1 MDRSIVESD
10 PHSVIEGM
18 IIGAYAIGANEGY
31 VYIRNEYPL
40 AVKRLKVA
48 LGQAREYG
56 LLGENIFDLGFNF
69 DIKIKR
75 GAGAFVCG
83 ETTALVASI
92 EGKPP
97 EPRQRPPRTTLWGKP
112 VVINNVETWATVP
125 VIINRGA
132 EWFASI
138 GTEKSKGTKVFS
150 LVGKINNT
158 GLVEVP
164 MGITLREIIYDI
176 GGGIPNGKK
185 FKAVQTGGPSGGCI
199 PADLMDLAVDYERLT
214 EVGSMMGSGGMI
226 VLDEDTCI
234 VDVAKYFLKFTN
246 DESCG
251 RCTSCREG
259 SEALL
264 EVLDRICNG
273 EGKEGDIV
281 FLEELGEA
289 IKDASLCG
297 LGQSLPNPVL
307 STVRYFKEEYE
318 AHIKYKKCPA
328 LVCKGL
334 ISYYIDPSKCQACLI
349 CLRNCPAEAITGGK
363 NQLHVIDQSKCT
375 KCGICLDVCPTR
387 FGAVTRL
394 SGKPVPA
401 PPPPEERVLVRAKLN
416 KEKGVYG

>member
-1 MDRSIVESD
+1 
-10 PHSVIEGM
+10 
-18 IIGAYAIGANEGY
+18 
-31 VYIRNEYPL
+31 
-40 AVKRLKVA
+40 
-48 LGQAREYG
+48 
-56 LLGENIFDLGFNF
+56 
-69 DIKIKR
+69 
-75 GAGAFVCG
+75 
-83 ETTALVASI
+83 
-92 EGKPP
+92 
-97 EPRQRPPRTTLWGKP
+97 
-112 VVINNVETWATVP
+112 
-125 VIINRGA
+125 
-132 EWFASI
+132 
-138 GTEKSKGTKVFS
+138 
-150 LVGKINNT
+150 
-158 GLVEVP
+158 
-164 MGITLREIIYDI
+164 
-176 GGGIPNGKK
+176 
-185 FKAVQTGGPSGGCI
+185 
-199 PADLMDLAVDYERLT
+199 MDLPVDYERLT
-214 EVGSMMGSGGMI
+214 EAGSMMGSGGMI

-273 EGKEGDIV
+273 EGEEGDIV

-318 AHIKYKKCPA
+318 AHIRYKKCPA

-334 ISYYIDPSKCQACLI
+334 ISYYIDLSKCQACLI
-349 CLRNCPAEAITGGK
+349 CLRNCPAEAIIGGK

-394 SGKPVPA
+394 SGEPVPA
-401 PPPPEERVLVRAKLN
+401 PPPPEERVLVRAK
-416 KEKGVYG
+416 